1 MGESDTRREILK
13 TIKLEDDRAAII
25 AGSYKILQ
33 MIMVVERLNNNLG
46 KVLEI
51 NAANKTKATIIKQET
66 STISYI
72 EVDGDEG

>member
-1 MGESDTRREILK
+1 
-13 TIKLEDDRAAII
+13 
-25 AGSYKILQ
+25 